1 MDCIHFSGSGLRLF
15 LEALFKG
22 MQEISFILVTNSTNE
37 MHVISVWLTI
47 LYLTTKGKA
56 LQQLTSLH
64 QASLAELA
72 LHRQIDNL
80 SVSMYLRH
88 FSFRVCQA
96 MFISSIYSVTLNK
109 NIFLVPEVGAQQWL
123 FIENVIALQRL
134 FSLLDLILVILQV
147 FHSPAFC

>member
-1 MDCIHFSGSGLRLF
+1 
-15 LEALFKG
+15 

-56 LQQLTSLH
+56 LQQLTSLY

-80 SVSMYLRH
+80 SVSTYLRH